1 MLIAYDSMTGNVQRF
16 VSKLPFANTIKIT
29 DDLVINEP
37 YVLVTYTIGF
47 GNIPDS
53 TANFLKRNAK
63 HLKGV
68 AASGNRN
75 WGEFFGKSGKLI
87 SSLYS
92 VPLIHTFELSG
103 TDNDLTIFNEGVS
116 QLASNIYHTI
126 A

>member
-1 MLIAYDSMTGNVQRF
+1 MTGNVQRF
-16 VSKLPFANTIKIT
+16 VSKLTSSTTVKIT

-37 YVLVTYTIGF
+37 FVLITYTIGF
-47 GNIPDS
+47 GNVPES
-53 TANFLKRNAK
+53 TLNFLKKNYA

-75 WGEFFGKSGKLI
+75 WGEFFGRSGKLI
-87 SSLYS
+87 SGQYK

-103 TDNDLTIFNEGVS
+103 TDQDLSIFYEGVN
-116 QLASNIYHTI
+116 QLARDTNYVN